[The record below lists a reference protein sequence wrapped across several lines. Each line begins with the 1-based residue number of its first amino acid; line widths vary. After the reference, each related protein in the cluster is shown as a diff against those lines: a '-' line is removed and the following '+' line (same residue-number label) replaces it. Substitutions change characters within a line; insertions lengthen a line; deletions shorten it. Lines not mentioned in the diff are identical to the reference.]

1 VRALE
6 SSAEASGIPLA
17 KQTWDSVTPTSH
29 PLERPPTPPVRG
41 SKTPGAFAATAASGT
56 PGAFAATVAST
67 SSVGSAQPPS
77 RRRLRWLGG
86 FSAVALAGGALFI
99 LKTQGKSEPKPAAPV
114 AVANLP
120 AVPDAAVAA
129 LVAPPV
135 VDAALPAQVAITI
148 EHAPAGSEVL
158 AGDTLLGIAPGPF
171 MLDRGS
177 APVAITVRH
186 AGFLPV
192 KVDVVPDQARA
203 VDATLHALPKRP
215 PPPGSKPPLHRG
227 SAATDPHDIEDPFT
241 RK

>member
-1 VRALE
+1 VRA
-6 SSAEASGIPLA
+6 
-17 KQTWDSVTPTSH
+17 
-29 PLERPPTPPVRG
+29 

-56 PGAFAATVAST
+56 PGAFAATVASGQGPEA
-67 SSVGSAQPPS
+67 VPAARRGS
-77 RRRLRWLGG
+77 RMRWLGA
-86 FSAVALAGGALFI
+86 FAAVAVAGGALVV
-99 LKTQGKSEPKPAAPV
+99 LKTQNKDEAKPAEPVAAGRPV
-114 AVANLP
+114 AVADLP
-120 AVPDAAVAA
+120 TADAAVLAQA
-129 LVAPPV
+129 PV
-135 VDAALPAQVAITI
+135 VDAATVPDVPKQVAITI

-158 AGDTLLGIAPGPF
+158 AGDTLLGTAPGPF

-186 AGFLPV
+186 AGFTPV

-215 PPPGSKPPLHRG
+215 PSGSKPPPHRG